1 MTLFMISGVVVHE
14 LLGARVLMTCS
25 ASLFLSLL
33 HFQSTF
39 LHLLEVR
46 FRIRII
52 WWRLLAC
59 M

>member
-33 HFQSTF
+33 QSTF